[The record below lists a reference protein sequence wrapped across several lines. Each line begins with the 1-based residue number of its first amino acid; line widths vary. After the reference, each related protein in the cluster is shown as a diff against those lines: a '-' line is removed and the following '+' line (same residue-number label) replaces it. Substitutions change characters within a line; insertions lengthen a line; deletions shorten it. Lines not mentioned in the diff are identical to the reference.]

1 MDAVSACPGPLIWY
15 SVPDNDGHEDAA
27 GAVLEC
33 ATCPYVIVAGSFND
47 DAHTDTPL
55 LREGLT

>member
-1 MDAVSACPGPLIWY
+1 MRCAGPLIWY
-15 SVPDNDGHEDAA
+15 DAPG

-33 ATCPYVIVAGSFND
+33 VCCGYLIVAGSLLD

-55 LREGLT
+55 LREGLAA